1 MLRNAKLKEWFVDIW
16 SVDLLFDCTALQFF
30 LSTLSAEEL
39 AKLEG
44 FKLQQQS
51 NRYLAVRGVLRQIL
65 AGYLEVQPADLIF
78 VRNVYGKP
86 FLANASLFFNISH
99 SGDCLLIA
107 VSDFDS
113 IGVDIELIK
122 SGRNLLGLAKRCFS
136 ADELNFWFSLPED
149 ARERWFYQLWVRKEA
164 FVKAVGRGIALGL
177 DLCELQLPSL
187 DRLSKIP
194 DDFGLADNWKV
205 AGLQVADDSV
215 AALVMPNR
223 SLVLN
228 QYGFEL

>member
-86 FLANASLFFNISH
+86 FLANASLFFIISH

-107 VSDFDS
+107 
-113 IGVDIELIK
+113 
-122 SGRNLLGLAKRCFS
+122 
-136 ADELNFWFSLPED
+136 LPYS
-149 ARERWFYQLWVRKEA
+149 F
-164 FVKAVGRGIALGL
+164 F
-177 DLCELQLPSL
+177 
-187 DRLSKIP
+187 
-194 DDFGLADNWKV
+194 
-205 AGLQVADDSV
+205 
-215 AALVMPNR
+215 
-223 SLVLN
+223 
-228 QYGFEL
+228 